1 MWLIS
6 SMFIKSLMSLPL
18 VALVMVISS
27 PASWALPLS
36 PGDRIRI
43 TIPSDEAIPDLPATY
58 RFSGLYEVNL
68 DGTLQLPLIEPLVA
82 AGLEL
87 SQVQQELTNV
97 LIDGGFFHRQFL
109 QVSVHV
115 VDWGPIEVNVS
126 GAIFEP
132 GRVLLEDRFPQN
144 TTDTQTTMARP
155 QPSTISGEYPE
166 GRYLT
171 AAIRKA
177 GGLAPTADIENIR
190 LIRNSQERTIDLS
203 GILTGDRVEDI
214 ALVAGD
220 RVLVPQLSNI
230 QNRLVRPS
238 QITPSAIAVYLAS
251 QSSSGSTGNGRVAQ
265 FDYGSRFSQ
274 AAVAANCAGGS
285 RSTNARRR
293 VALVQTDRLT
303 GETQV
308 YNNRVEEL
316 LQQADNNEVNPFL
329 MPGDSIVCYDSP
341 STNVSNIFSIISN
354 IFNPLRLIDS
364 IFFNNN

>member
-1 MWLIS
+1 MQLIN

-18 VALVMVISS
+18 VALVMVILS
-27 PASWALPLS
+27 PTSWALPLS

-43 TIPSDEAIPDLPATY
+43 TIPSDEAIPELPATY

-68 DGTLQLPLIEPLVA
+68 DGTLQLPLIEPLAA

-87 SQVQQELTNV
+87 SQVQQELTKV

-132 GRVLLEDRFPQN
+132 GRVLLEDRFPQ
-144 TTDTQTTMARP
+144 DTSSAQTANRP
-155 QPSTISGEYPE
+155 QADTISGEYPE

-190 LIRNSQERTIDLS
+190 LVRNNQERTIDLS

-214 ALVAGD
+214 ALIAGD
-220 RVLVPQLSNI
+220 RVLIPQLSNI

-293 VALVQTDRLT
+293 IALVQTDRLT

-308 YNNRVEEL
+308 YSNRVEEL
-316 LQQADNNEVNPFL
+316 LQQADNNEINPFL

-341 STNVSNIFSIISN
+341 STNISNIFGIISN
-354 IFNPLRLIDS
+354 IFNPLRVIDS